1 MLQKGFDRV
10 GITKYMAKKTGVPMK
25 NIAALVY
32 KSAAEMDRNNSR
44 GR

>member
-10 GITKYMAKKTGVPMK
+10 GITKYMSKKTGVPMK